1 VQGDPVFPC
10 KLLKGK
16 ERKKPKN
23 CERVFGGVAVLAT
36 TIQKN
41 ERSQFLGEESI
52 DRPPFEGVRVET
64 VSPAWNVRSGLE
76 KFGACRGIVHCA
88 ARSWAMKEMVGTF
101 QQGSANP
108 GGLTLPVSELV
119 VVRQCDGNLEWEVIL

>member
-1 VQGDPVFPC
+1 MQGDPVFPC

-16 ERKKPKN
+16 ERKKSEK
-23 CERVFGGVAVLAT
+23 CERAFGGGVGAGNDDPEEWAVP
-36 TIQKN
+36 I
-41 ERSQFLGEESI
+41 LGEESI
-52 DRPPFEGVRVET
+52 DRPPFERGPVET

-88 ARSWAMKEMVGTF
+88 ARSWAMKEMVGAF

-119 VVRQCDGNLEWEVIL
+119 VVRQCDGKHEWEVIL